1 MNKDNFNNIKLP
13 ENLDM
18 FIENTVENAVIK
30 KRKNNKKRGIKY
42 SATIAAGLSIVILFC
57 ISNPTIASSIPFLG
71 DIYKYL
77 NKDTEKIY
85 DTYLEYSTPINLT
98 EESNGI
104 KVTIKEAIFDGR
116 ILNFTYE
123 IESDRDLGDNPII
136 GAYSLYPVTTKE
148 GKELKHLTENQE
160 RLEGNNYI
168 GQFTYKVEEDTEIL
182 DVTIDWKNIVTL
194 IEGGGFFS
202 KTGWDD
208 VIEVDGDIDETI
220 KGQWTFNMKLNA
232 VKNNIMKVNK
242 TIESDLYDFTVEEI
256 AISPVS
262 FNIDYNLFVRENKM
276 GKWKFG
282 FLDVEIKDDLGN
294 IYQSEEFGGVYS
306 SNGWTGEWSSN
317 RVFEKVNEKASKLI
331 ITPKVSASKWNRE
344 INGPES
350 QEKTLDSIEIE
361 LE

>member
-182 DVTIDWKNIVTL
+182 DVTINWKDIVIL
-194 IEGGGFFS
+194 GEDGSFGISGY
-202 KTGWDD
+202 DD
-208 VIEVDGDIDETI
+208 CVTEVSGDIDETI

-276 GKWKFG
+276 DKWKFDS
-282 FLDVEIKDDLGN
+282 LDVEIKDDLGN
-294 IYQSEEFGGVYS
+294 IYESEGFGGVYS